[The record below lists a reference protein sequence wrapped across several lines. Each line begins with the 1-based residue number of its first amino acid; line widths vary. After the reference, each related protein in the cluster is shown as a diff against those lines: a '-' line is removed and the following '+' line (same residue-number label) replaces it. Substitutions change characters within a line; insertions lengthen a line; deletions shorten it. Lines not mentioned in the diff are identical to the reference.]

1 MKVEKR
7 CLLQK
12 FNWTQPWMEIQDAA
26 APPSGGWPGSN
37 GFCPSSE
44 WGERWW
50 QYTQS
55 FLEQTHVDGSSCD
68 YCWIIATMASR
79 PEKSIGCQA
88 HNHTHAPGAGQWEN
102 LQWWINLTL
111 RNFELPMA
119 WQPATGSGR
128 YTYGMG
134 GGFPGNTFEMG
145 GCDAA
150 CQWQQET
157 GVW

>member
-1 MKVEKR
+1 
-7 CLLQK
+7 
-12 FNWTQPWMEIQDAA
+12 MEIQDAA
-26 APPSGGWPGSN
+26 APSGGWPGSN

-44 WGERWW
+44 WGERWL

-111 RNFELPMA
+111 RNFELPKA
-119 WQPATGSGR
+119 WQPAMCVCKLQCVSTSPDCSR
-128 YTYGMG
+128 HSQSVRATR
-134 GGFPGNTFEMG
+134 
-145 GCDAA
+145 
-150 CQWQQET
+150 
-157 GVW
+157 